1 MESLALVTGAS
12 SGIGRQTALAL
23 ARSGHQI
30 IVGYGNNKEAAENT
44 VAEIREQYGARA
56 EAEQIQMDRPE
67 QVADTARHIID
78 QHGVISVLV
87 NNAGVNRRKAFVEE
101 NLDAWNHVLNVNLTS
116 PFVLA
121 QTVTT
126 AMIDAGIAGRVVNV
140 TSVHERI
147 PITGGSSYCV
157 AKAGLGML
165 TQSMALELGEF
176 GITVNAV
183 APGETATP
191 MNSTDPNYTAST
203 VARPAL
209 PIARPGDPHEVGGLI
224 TYLCSASASYVTGQ
238 TFVIDGGL
246 ELIAADANVRSV
258 KNP

>member
-12 SGIGRQTALAL
+12 SGIGRHTAHAL

-30 IVGYGNNKEAAENT
+30 IVGYGNNREAAEKT
-44 VAEIREQYGARA
+44 VAEIWQQYGTRV
-56 EAEQIQMDRPE
+56 EVEQIQMDRPE
-67 QVADTARHIID
+67 QVADTAQRIMNR
-78 QHGVISVLV
+78 HGVISVLV
-87 NNAGVNRRKAFVEE
+87 NNAGVNRRKAFVDE
-101 NLDAWNHVLNVNLTS
+101 NLDSWNHVLNVDVTS

-121 QTVTT
+121 QTVTKT
-126 AMIDAGIAGRVVNV
+126 MIGAGIAGRVVNV

-165 TQSMALELGEF
+165 TKSMALELGRF

-209 PIARPGDPHEVGGLI
+209 PIARPGDPREVGELVN
-224 TYLCSASASYVTGQ
+224 YLCSASASYITGQ

-258 KNP
+258 ENR

>member
-12 SGIGRQTALAL
+12 SGIGRQTAIAL
-23 ARSGHQI
+23 AHSGHQI

-44 VAEIREQYGARA
+44 VAEIREQFGTHA

-67 QVADTARHIID
+67 QVADTARRIID
-78 QHGVISVLV
+78 RHGVISVLV

-101 NLDAWNHVLNVNLTS
+101 NLDAWNHVLNVDLTS
-116 PFVLA
+116 PFLLA

-126 AMIDAGIAGRVVNV
+126 TMIDAGIAGRVVNV

-176 GITVNAV
+176 GITVN
-183 APGETATP
+183 
-191 MNSTDPNYTAST
+191 
-203 VARPAL
+203 
-209 PIARPGDPHEVGGLI
+209 GLI
-224 TYLCSASASYVTGQ
+224 
-238 TFVIDGGL
+238 
-246 ELIAADANVRSV
+246 ANESV
-258 KNP
+258 